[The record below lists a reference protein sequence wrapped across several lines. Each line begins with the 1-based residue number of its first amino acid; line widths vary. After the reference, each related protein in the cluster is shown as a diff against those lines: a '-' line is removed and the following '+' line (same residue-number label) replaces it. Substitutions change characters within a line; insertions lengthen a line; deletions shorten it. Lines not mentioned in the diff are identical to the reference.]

1 MRLNEAA
8 SLEALAK
15 LLNCAFEGDAKLLA
29 HGINEIHMVN
39 QGDIA
44 FVDHPKYYDKTLQ
57 SDASVVIINKE
68 VDCPEGKGLL
78 IHPEPFSAFNQL
90 ITHFAPPK
98 HSHDRIDTSAS
109 IAASAYVHPT
119 ASVGSNTSIGEHCVI
134 HANVSIGS
142 NCVIGDRVEIHANT
156 TIGSDAFYYKTR
168 PETFE
173 KLLSCG
179 RVVIENDVE
188 IGAGCTI
195 DRGSTGDTYIGA
207 HSKFDNQVH
216 IGHDVRIGKR
226 CLFAAQVG
234 IAGCVTIEDNV
245 TMWGQVGCIANV
257 TIGKGAVIMAQSGI
271 GKSLEGG
278 KTYFGSPAGEARN
291 KLKEL
296 AYLSL
301 ASKSSK

>member
-15 LLNCAFEGDAKLLA
+15 LLNCAYGGDAKVLA
-29 HGINEIHMVN
+29 QGINEIHMVN
-39 QGDIA
+39 EGDIA
-44 FVDHPKYYDKTLQ
+44 FVDHPKYFEKTLE
-57 SDASVVIINKE
+57 SEATIIIINKA

-78 IHPEPFSAFNQL
+78 IHPEPFTAFNQL
-90 ITHFAPPK
+90 IAHFAPNK
-98 HSHDRIDTSAS
+98 RIHERIDKSAR
-109 IAASAYVHPT
+109 IASSAYIHPT
-119 ASVGSNTSIGEHCVI
+119 ASVGANTIIGEDCI
-134 HANVSIGS
+134 IQANVSIGS
-142 NCVIGDRVEIHANT
+142 NCVMGDRVIIHPNT

-188 IGAGCTI
+188 IGAGCTV

-257 TIGKGAVIMAQSGI
+257 TIGKGATIMAQSGI

-296 AYLSL
+296 AYLSI